1 VGALPTH
8 PSLQAFVLVA
18 QIPARLEVYE
28 RQSNGEFV
36 HRAAAAGQ
44 SLSVAS
50 LSAAIAVDTVYAHA
64 L

>member
-1 VGALPTH
+1 M
-8 PSLQAFVLVA
+8 LVA